1 MEHLSLSSSLQNEI
15 QTDNSGLPE
24 KKIGSQGLR
33 KKIVKKGNSWQTPFP
48 GDEVEGTKTSP
59 RIIVYAFFLLLF
71 RFTGEGSVCFNVFH
85 LME

>member
-48 GDEVEGTKTSP
+48 GDEVEGTKK
-59 RIIVYAFFLLLF
+59 REIIVYFFGF
-71 RFTGEGSVCFNVFH
+71 QVKGQFVSMFVT
-85 LME
+85 